1 MPGLLD
7 IAPSSEIVVVRGIA
21 VDVTGVSAHGFV
33 GLMQRFPDLRRIMT
47 GNEVTAES
55 LMAVAGDAVAAIIA
69 AGTGAPGNA
78 EAEAVAARL
87 SVDDQA
93 SLLTAVFRQTFP
105 MGVGPF
111 AEKVGALTGSLGG
124 AALPVAPASK

>member
-7 IAPSSEIVVVRGIA
+7 IAPSAETVMVRGTA

-47 GNEVTAES
+47 GGEVS
-55 LMAVAGDAVAAIIA
+55 VDKLMAVAGDAVAAIIA
-69 AGTGAPGNA
+69 AGTGEPGNA
-78 EAEAVAARL
+78 DAEAVAARL

-93 SLLTAVFRQTFP
+93 TLLAAIVRQTFP

-111 AEKVGALTGSLGG
+111 AEKVAALTEGFGVE
-124 AALPVAPASK
+124 A